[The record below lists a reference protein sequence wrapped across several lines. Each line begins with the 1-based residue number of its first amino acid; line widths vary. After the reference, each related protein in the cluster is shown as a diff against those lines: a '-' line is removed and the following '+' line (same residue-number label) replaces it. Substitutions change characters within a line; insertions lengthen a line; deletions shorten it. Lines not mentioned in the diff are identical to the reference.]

1 MYFKLARKNVRKS
14 IKDFAIYF
22 LTLVFGV
29 CVFYMFNSLDAQQ
42 ELMAFT
48 ESRHETMVAL
58 TQILAYFSVFVSVVL
73 GFLIVYANGFLIR
86 RRKQELGMYML
97 LGMEKWKIARV
108 LIYET
113 LIIGVVAL
121 GVGLGLGVLLS
132 QLMSVFTARL
142 FEVNMTG
149 FHFVFSLSGAAKAV
163 MNFGLIFMISV
174 LFGTISISRYQ
185 LIDLFQAS
193 KKNEE
198 LKLRGMKVSVVIF
211 ILSVLCLGSA
221 YGLILKNGL
230 LNMGWMFT
238 ASILLGS
245 VGTFLF
251 FMSLS
256 GFLLRTV
263 QANPK
268 LYLKNLNMFV
278 LRQINSKINTTYVSM
293 TIVCLVLLLTI
304 GTFSSGM
311 GISMAVSTDLAA
323 AAPYD
328 YSITQFHSENDPEEI
343 SILNQINERFG
354 EEAYLEAAEIRE
366 YDSGLTLR
374 ALMELS
380 GEELDYEEM
389 AEIHAPMIKLSELN
403 ALRRMNDQ
411 PGIALEEGKFF
422 LVCTNGDFKSFFG
435 NLFAVTQTL
444 ELGGMS
450 FELQSEELIQTE
462 LETGMRYG
470 NMGVFVLRDEEFP
483 EAALA
488 LQTLNLNFE
497 NDEQANAFRAGMSIW
512 FADAET
518 RPFHRAIA
526 KEELYEAGVSTRTIL
541 SFLAIYLGFVFLITC
556 AAILALQQLSEA
568 ADNRERY
575 ELLRKIG
582 AEKKMVNQSIFFQIF
597 LYFMMPL
604 GLAIV
609 HSIVGLKVANDVI
622 RLLGDMDIVGN
633 LVITAFFILV
643 IYGGYFLATYLGVKA
658 IVAPESGG
666 MKE

>member
-14 IKDFAIYF
+14 IKDFAVYF

-29 CVFYMFNSLDAQQ
+29 SVFYMFNSLDAQQ

-48 ESRHETMVAL
+48 ESQQSTLVAL
-58 TQILAYFSVFVSVVL
+58 TSILAYFSVFVSIVL

-113 LIIGVVAL
+113 MIIGVVAL
-121 GVGLGLGVLLS
+121 GVGLAFGALLS
-132 QLMSVFTARL
+132 QLMSVFTAML

-149 FHFVFSLSGAAKAV
+149 FHFIFSWSGAGKAILY
-163 MNFGLIFMISV
+163 FGIIFLIAV
-174 LFGTISISRYQ
+174 LFSAVSISRYK

-193 KKNEE
+193 RKNEE
-198 LKLRGMKVSVVIF
+198 LKIRGMKASIVIF
-211 ILSVLCLGSA
+211 LISIVCLASA
-221 YGLILKNGL
+221 YVLILKNGL
-230 LNMGWMFT
+230 LDINLMFT

-245 VGTFLF
+245 IGTFLF

-263 QANPK
+263 QANPT
-268 LYLKNLNMFV
+268 LYFKNLNMFV
-278 LRQINSKINTTYVSM
+278 LRQVNSKINTTYVSM

-311 GISMAVSTDLAA
+311 GVSMAVSKDLTKEN
-323 AAPYD
+323 PYEFTLTNYRVD
-328 YSITQFHSENDPEEI
+328 EEKPEA
-343 SILNQINERFG
+343 ILDVVNRQWG
-354 EEAYLEAAEIRE
+354 QDAYREVALVRE
-366 YDSGLTLR
+366 YDSGIAFSELPGAEKANFDFGEMGEMHPLVISLSDLNGLR
-374 ALMELS
+374 KMNGQEPVKLAS
-380 GEELDYEEM
+380 GEFAFLSTNQDVKDTFETIFSADASVLLANETFALQTLSFLDT
-389 AEIHAPMIKLSELN
+389 P
-403 ALRRMNDQ
+403 
-411 PGIALEEGKFF
+411 
-422 LVCTNGDFKSFFG
+422 
-435 NLFAVTQTL
+435 L
-444 ELGGMS
+444 ELGFTM
-450 FELQSEELIQTE
+450 
-462 LETGMRYG
+462 G
-470 NMGVFVLRDEEFP
+470 NIGTFVLRDDELP
-483 EAALA
+483 SLA
-488 LQTLNLNFE
+488 LEQQSANFNFE
-497 NDEQANAFRAGMSIW
+497 DEVQAREFNANVTAW
-512 FADAET
+512 LQQTEP
-518 RPFHRAIA
+518 RPDFFSRSRTEI
-526 KEELYEAGVSTRTIL
+526 YDSSVSTRAIL

-582 AEKKMVNQSIFFQIF
+582 TEKKMINQSIFFQVF

-622 RLLGDMDIVGN
+622 RIVGEMDIVGN
-633 LVITAFFILV
+633 LVITALFVLV

-658 IVAPESGG
+658 IVAPGFGRTRE
-666 MKE
+666 